1 MSNSNSA
8 ILTAFK
14 KGPDVRLE
22 RVSRRELGPLDIR
35 IRVTACGICGTD
47 LHLNPADAGKD
58 LTFGHEIAG
67 TVIETGSKVHGLE
80 TGQKVVLESATPCGR
95 CEGCRNARQEL
106 CTDIQS
112 FFFMDSFGFA
122 AEMIAPAI
130 CAIPCEDLPPEVA
143 CLSEPLGVA
152 IDLVRLADI
161 QPTSNVL
168 LMGPGPIGLMAL
180 ALVRHM
186 GARRVFLSAFER
198 NTARIAA
205 ARAIGVDG
213 VFDPDK
219 QPLSEVDFGCQI
231 DRVLVTTP
239 PPTLGDAM
247 AVACKGG
254 IISFIGIA
262 FGEKAFCK
270 FEVNEFHFKKLQLRA
285 SFASPALYT
294 PQALCYLREKVVDP
308 EILISHRF
316 PLERMAEAMQTARDG
331 SRAVKVIVN
340 P

>member
-1 MSNSNSA
+1 MTQPNSA

-14 KGPDVRLE
+14 KGHNVRLE
-22 RVSRRELGPLDIR
+22 CVPRRELGPLDIR

-47 LHLNPADAGKD
+47 LHLNPDDADKD
-58 LTFGHEIAG
+58 LPFGHEIAG
-67 TVIETGSKVHGLE
+67 TVIETEAKVHGLHV
-80 TGQKVVLESATPCGR
+80 GQKVVLESATPCGR
-95 CEGCRNARQEL
+95 CDECRNAKQEL

-122 AEMIAPAI
+122 QEMIAPAI
-130 CAIPCEDLPPEVA
+130 CAIPCEDLSPEVA
-143 CLSEPLGVA
+143 CMSEPLGVA

-161 QPTSNVL
+161 QPSSNVL
-168 LMGPGPIGLMAL
+168 IMGPGPIALMAL
-180 ALVRHM
+180 SLIRRM
-186 GARRVFLSAFER
+186 GARKVFISGFER
-198 NTARIAA
+198 NSARIAA
-205 ARAIGVDG
+205 ARKIGVDG
-213 VFDPDK
+213 VFDPTK
-219 QPLSEVDFGCQI
+219 QPLSEADFGCKI

-239 PPTLGDAM
+239 PPTLADAM

-262 FGEKAFCK
+262 FGEMASCNFD
-270 FEVNEFHFKKLQLRA
+270 VNDFHFKKLQLRA

-294 PQALCYLREKVVDP
+294 PLALQYLREGIVDP

-316 PLERMAEAMQTARDG
+316 PLAEMPEAMKTARDG
-331 SRAVKVIVN
+331 SRAVKVIVT